1 LLTRSFAFYN
11 RISDSVKEQNQVLLE
26 ELDDRTGFTTE
37 AKQTEDLLKE
47 IKVET
52 ATLTPNMAEPEV
64 MEKIEKLKVRE
75 SCIFVLRVLT
85 LCMGI

>member
-1 LLTRSFAFYN
+1 M
-11 RISDSVKEQNQVLLE
+11 LLE

-85 LCMGI
+85 LRMGI